1 MLGMLSD
8 ICACASGEV
17 ALKTRACDMEVIGGF
32 RGGEGIQVREEKERI
47 SALEKE
53 NAELRARLET
63 FEPKPDPQAV
73 EDAEKR
79 LAALPA
85 VKGASF
91 AAFETGV
98 RYKGRPD
105 LMVAYLDPGTTV
117 AGLATSSATAAA
129 PVLDC
134 RRKIAALSV
143 SGCPHGIGL
152 VVNAGN
158 ANAFTGEAGM
168 KTVTEISRAAA
179 DSLNIPAEC
188 VLTAST
194 GVIGEPLKSDPI
206 HKALA
211 KAGRGELS
219 PSRLDEAARAILTTD
234 TYPKCAFVQTEIG
247 HGREQ
252 VNIVGIAKGS
262 GMICPDMATMLAF
275 VFTDAKIQY
284 RLLSRIASGA
294 NETSFNSITVDGDT
308 STNDTLIIAATGR
321 SEAPEIEAGG
331 IDAQRFERGMRTVL
345 SSLARQI
352 LRDGEGATKLVGIHV
367 EGAASKP
374 DAVSAAESVA
384 NSPLV
389 KTAVAGEDP
398 NWGRVV
404 MALGKSGA
412 EFNQEKLAIRFGDH
426 MVAEHGGVSKHF
438 SEAAVAEYMTGS
450 DIDIRIDL
458 GNGAESASVHTCDFT
473 HGYIMINADY
483 RT

>member
-1 MLGMLSD
+1 
-8 ICACASGEV
+8 
-17 ALKTRACDMEVIGGF
+17 MEVIGGF

-63 FEPKPDPQAV
+63 FQPKPDPQAV

-105 LMVAYLDPGTTV
+105 LMVAYLEPGTTV

-168 KTVTEISRAAA
+168 KNGDGNLAGGGGQSEYSGGVRSHSVNR
-179 DSLNIPAEC
+179 
-188 VLTAST
+188 
-194 GVIGEPLKSDPI
+194 VIGEPLKSDPI

-275 VFTDAKIQY
+275 VFTDAKIQH

-412 EFNQEKLAIRFGDH
+412 EFNQEKLTIRFGDH

-450 DIDIRIDL
+450 DIDIHIDL